1 MNINYSKDFS
11 NSVNKLS
18 GKYKNSVINMIKE
31 VKQAA
36 SIEDITDCKKLKD
49 FQNIYRIRIGSFRA
63 LFLLRVIDNT
73 VFFEY
78 LISRGEAYSKEYERK
93 LRGKDKAL

>member
-63 LFLLRVIDNT
+63 LFLLRV
-73 VFFEY
+73 V
-78 LISRGEAYSKEYERK
+78 SRGEAYSKEYERK

>member
-78 LISRGEAYSKEYERK
+78 LVSRGFSF
-93 LRGKDKAL
+93 LRLTVRNMRES

>member
-49 FQNIYRIRIGSFRA
+49 FQNIYR
-63 LFLLRVIDNT
+63 
-73 VFFEY
+73 
-78 LISRGEAYSKEYERK
+78 
-93 LRGKDKAL
+93 KDW